1 MGAGH
6 PAFYEGSPLP
16 LANRR
21 EKDAAG
27 HLNDPMTSIEARPVG
42 FKELFR
48 FIWKTITLSLPSR
61 AVEPWAARLSLCT
74 CFLTR
79 DWVGSSP
86 SHMEVVTTE
95 ESPGTGP

>member
-1 MGAGH
+1 MGAVTLPSKRDH
-6 PAFYEGSPLP
+6 LCP
-16 LANRR
+16 LANRT

-61 AVEPWAARLSLCT
+61 AVEPL
-74 CFLTR
+74 
-79 DWVGSSP
+79 GSASEP
-86 SHMEVVTTE
+86 LHML
-95 ESPGTGP
+95 PHP